1 MPALLSFLVL
11 GISSLFKKV
20 KLWQNSFR
28 GTEVWGLAQ
37 QSNTSQL
44 TLYLKVVYIYMNIM
58 IKQSKEIQ
66 AEDGRVCEVVE
77 YILKFNNE
85 LIDEPLQVTN

>member
-1 MPALLSFLVL
+1 
-11 GISSLFKKV
+11 
-20 KLWQNSFR
+20 
-28 GTEVWGLAQ
+28 
-37 QSNTSQL
+37 
-44 TLYLKVVYIYMNIM
+44 MNIM

-77 YILKFNNE
+77 YIRKFNNE